1 MLVRRFPKLSETF
14 ILNQITGLVD
24 AGHEVDIYAGGA
36 DERVAHEAVQ
46 EYRLLDRTRYPEIP
60 AHHVERLI
68 AAAPLVARTRLW
80 RRPTVL
86 LGALNARAY
95 GKSALSL
102 SLLYTAAMF
111 VDRKPYDVIHCQFGT
126 LAETAV
132 ALVDIGA
139 TSGAIVVSLRG
150 SDVTMPD
157 VTSGYAELFRRCA
170 LAMPV
175 CAAFAERVEE
185 MGCDAAKIHVHRSG
199 IELEAFPFSERRLVG
214 HEPFHV
220 VSVARLEEKKG
231 IRYGI
236 EAIARVKATGRMV
249 RYTIVGDGSLRS
261 DLQGRIDAHG
271 LQDDV
276 HLVGHRP
283 QHEVIDLLRKAHVL
297 IAPSV
302 TAANGDQEGI
312 PNVLKEA
319 MAMGMPVV
327 STLHSGIPELVENGV
342 SGYLVAE
349 RDVEALAD
357 RLVELVDHSHR
368 WPAMGRAGRAR
379 VERDYDVDRLNA
391 ELVDL
396 YRTATEQ
403 P

>member
-14 ILNQITGLVD
+14 ILNQITGLID

-36 DERVAHEAVQ
+36 DERVAQEAVQ
-46 EYRLLDRTRYPEIP
+46 EYRLLDRTRYPDIP
-60 AHHVERLI
+60 SRHIERFI

-80 RRPTVL
+80 RRPKVL

-102 SLLYTAAMF
+102 SLLYTAATF
-111 VDRKPYDVIHCQFGT
+111 VGREPYDVIHCQFGT

-170 LAMPV
+170 LVMPV
-175 CAAFAERVEE
+175 CAAFAERAAA
-185 MGCDAAKIHVHRSG
+185 MGCDMAKIHVHRSG
-199 IELEAFPFSERRLVG
+199 IELDAFPFEERRLEGQGPV
-214 HEPFHV
+214 HV

-236 EAIARVKATGRMV
+236 DAIARLRASGRPV
-249 RYTIVGDGSLRS
+249 RYTIVGDGSLRP
-261 DLQGRIDAHG
+261 DLQARIDAHG

-283 QHEVIDLLRKAHVL
+283 QHEVIDLLRSAHVL
-297 IAPSV
+297 VAPSV

-327 STLHSGIPELVENGV
+327 STVHSGIPELVEDGV

-357 RLVELVDHSHR
+357 RLVELVDHPDR
-368 WPAMGRAGRAR
+368 WPAMGLAGRAR
-379 VERDYDVDRLNA
+379 VERDYDIERLNR
-391 ELVDL
+391 ELIGL
-396 YRTATEQ
+396 YRNVAAQ